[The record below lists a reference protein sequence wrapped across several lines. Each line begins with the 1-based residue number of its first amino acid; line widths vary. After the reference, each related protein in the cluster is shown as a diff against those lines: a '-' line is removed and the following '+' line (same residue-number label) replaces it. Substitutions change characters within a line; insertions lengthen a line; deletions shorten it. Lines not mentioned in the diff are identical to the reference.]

1 MSDDSLRHQAKRVLD
16 QNRYMTLGTTEA
28 DGRPRVSPVYYT
40 HDDYRDVY
48 WVSSPEATHSQ
59 NLAARP
65 DVVAVV
71 FDSTATVGNTAAVY
85 LTGRGRMVPDVELDQ
100 ECSRAFQTLSGGAR
114 PFTPAELSGA
124 ARLRLYH
131 ATVVRHEVH
140 VRGSDPDRGRGVD
153 TRATVEI

>member
-1 MSDDSLRHQAKRVLD
+1 MSDDFLRHQAKGVLD
-16 QNRYMTLGTTEA
+16 QNRFMTLGTTEA

-85 LTGRGRMVPDVELDQ
+85 LTGRARMVPDAEL
-100 ECSRAFQTLSGGAR
+100 AR
-114 PFTPAELSGA
+114 PSK
-124 ARLRLYH
+124 
-131 ATVVRHEVH
+131 
-140 VRGSDPDRGRGVD
+140 SDPRCAGHLSRYRTSVSSSAGSSRWWPYISQRGPASSRPCD
-153 TRATVEI
+153 AQNSITARWAEPRP

>member
-1 MSDDSLRHQAKRVLD
+1 MSDDFLRHQAKRVLD

-85 LTGRGRMVPDVELDQ
+85 LTGRARMVPDAE
-100 ECSRAFQTLSGGAR
+100 RR
-114 PFTPAELSGA
+114 PELSVSQPSQGPPRCVA
-124 ARLRLYH
+124 VSSPSADQRASRPCDAQNSITARWAEPR
-131 ATVVRHEVH
+131 
-140 VRGSDPDRGRGVD
+140 P
-153 TRATVEI
+153 